1 MLIVTDKFLQY
12 GSSRG
17 NNHGVPGVRGS
28 AKRICSENP
37 QSSRGADASLSRPS
51 HNAPFHDCAPAYQ
64 NPTAP

>member
-17 NNHGVPGVRGS
+17 NNHGVPGIRPEDLFR
-28 AKRICSENP
+28 KP
-37 QSSRGADASLSRPS
+37 QSSRGTDASLSRPS